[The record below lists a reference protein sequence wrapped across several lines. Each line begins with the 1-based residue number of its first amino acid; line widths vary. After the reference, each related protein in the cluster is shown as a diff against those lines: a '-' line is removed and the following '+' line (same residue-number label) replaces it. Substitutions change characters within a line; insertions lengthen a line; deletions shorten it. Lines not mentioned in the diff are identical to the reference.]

1 MGSKQGDGAAE
12 EDEEQGITKPSLGDT
27 HAKRGL
33 DVGQCGGLNEN
44 GPHRLTRSG
53 TIRRCVLV
61 GVDVALLEEVSLRM
75 GFEVSDAHSRP
86 NVIHS
91 SCCRYIQM

>member
-44 GPHRLTRSG
+44 GPHRFICLETWFP
-53 TIRRCVLV
+53 V
-61 GVDVALLEEVSLRM
+61 GILLEK
-75 GFEVSDAHSRP
+75 
-86 NVIHS
+86 
-91 SCCRYIQM
+91 Y